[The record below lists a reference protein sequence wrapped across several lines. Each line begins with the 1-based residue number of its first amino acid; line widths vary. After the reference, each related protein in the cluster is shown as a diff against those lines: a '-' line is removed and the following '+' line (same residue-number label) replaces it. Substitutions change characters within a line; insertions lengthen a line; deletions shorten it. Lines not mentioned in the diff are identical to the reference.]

1 MDYNFF
7 DKFKRFSIQHRGLM
21 VSLFSVLLLTVFM
34 MTFGVSFSAK
44 FFSKEQEFDEI
55 QSLMNEIKEKDA
67 LVYNTTKVQEVAR
80 TVKGIDVSSWQG
92 KINWEK
98 VKESGIDFV
107 ILRVGLRN
115 IEDGEINEDY
125 QFRYNASECNRLGI
139 PIGVYFFST
148 AKSEIEV
155 LEEASFALNL
165 IKDYKITYPVA
176 YDLESFGEGR
186 LKRVSDETINYNA
199 LVFLDYFKAHGYNG
213 MLYSNKNDI
222 LDHWDLTR
230 FGNYKIWYAN
240 YSGELYDGRID
251 MYQYYDEGRINGVYA
266 TVDDNEAYFAYEEVV
281 EEVVAEVGE

>member
-1 MDYNFF
+1 MEYNFF

-21 VSLFSVLLLTVFM
+21 VSLFSVLLLTMFM
-34 MTFGVSFSAK
+34 MTFGVSFSSK
-44 FFSKEQEFDEI
+44 FFSREQEFDEI

-67 LVYNTTKVQEVAR
+67 LVYNMYKVNEVNK

-98 VKESGIDFV
+98 VKESGVDFV

-148 AKSEIEV
+148 ARSEIEV
-155 LEEASFALNL
+155 LEEASFTLNI

-186 LKRVSDETINYNA
+186 LKRVSDDTINYNA
-199 LVFLDYFKAHGYNG
+199 LVFLDYFKVHGYNG

-222 LDHWDLTR
+222 LDHWDLSR

-251 MYQYYDEGRINGVYA
+251 MLQYDNEGRINGVYA
-266 TVDDNEAYFAYEEVV
+266 TVDNNEAYFAYEEVV
-281 EEVVAEVGE
+281 EEVVEETGE

>member
-1 MDYNFF
+1 MEYNFF

-21 VSLFSVLLLTVFM
+21 VSLFSVLLLTMFM
-34 MTFGVSFSAK
+34 MTFGVSFSSK
-44 FFSKEQEFDEI
+44 FFSREQEFEEI

-67 LVYNTTKVQEVAR
+67 LVYNMYKVNEVNK

-98 VKESGIDFV
+98 VKESGVDFV

-148 AKSEIEV
+148 ARSEIEV
-155 LEEASFALNL
+155 LEEASFTLNI

-186 LKRVSDETINYNA
+186 LKRVSDDTINYNA
-199 LVFLDYFKAHGYNG
+199 LVFLDYFKVHGYNG
-213 MLYSNKNDI
+213 MLYSNLNDI
-222 LDHWDLTR
+222 RYHWDLSR
-230 FGNYKIWYAN
+230 FSNYKIWYAN
-240 YSGELYDGRID
+240 YSGEMYTGRVD
-251 MYQYYDEGRINGVYA
+251 MYQYSDEGRRNGVYA
-266 TVDDNEAYFAYEEVV
+266 SVDDNIAYFAYEEVIEQVV
-281 EEVVAEVGE
+281 E

>member
-1 MDYNFF
+1 MEYNFF
-7 DKFKRFSIQHRGLM
+7 DNFKKFSIHHRGLM
-21 VSLFSVLLLTVFM
+21 VSLFSVILLTLFM

-44 FFSKEQEFDEI
+44 FFSKEPEFDEI

-67 LVYNTTKVQEVAR
+67 LVYNTYKVQEVSK
-80 TVKGIDVSSWQG
+80 TVYGIDVSSWQG
-92 KINWEK
+92 KIDWEK
-98 VKESGIDFV
+98 VKASGVDFV

-115 IEDGEINEDY
+115 IEDGVLSEDY
-125 QFRYNASECNRLGI
+125 QFRYNASECNRLNI

-155 LEEASFALNL
+155 LEEASLTLNL

-186 LKRVSDETINYNA
+186 LKWVPDETINYNA

-213 MLYSNKNDI
+213 MLYSNKNDL
-222 LDHWDLTR
+222 LDHWDLSR

-240 YSGELYDGRID
+240 YSGEVFNGRVD
-251 MYQYYDEGRINGVYA
+251 MYQYSNEGRINGVYA
-266 TVDDNEAYFAYEEVV
+266 TVDDNQAYFAYEEVV
-281 EEVVAEVGE
+281 EVVEEVGE

>member
-1 MDYNFF
+1 MEYNFF
-7 DKFKRFSIQHRGLM
+7 DKFKRFSIQHRLLM
-21 VSLFSVLLLTVFM
+21 VSLFSVILLTIFM

-44 FFSKEQEFDEI
+44 FFSKGEDFDEI
-55 QSLMNEIKEKDA
+55 QSLINEIKEKDA
-67 LVYNTTKVQEVAR
+67 TVYNTYKVQEVSK

-92 KINWEK
+92 KIDWEK
-98 VKESGIDFV
+98 VKATGVDFV

-115 IEDGEINEDY
+115 IEDGIISEDF

-148 AKSEIEV
+148 ARSEIEV
-155 LEEASFALNL
+155 LEEASFTLNL

-186 LKRVSDETINYNA
+186 LRRVSDETINYNA
-199 LVFLDYFKAHGYNG
+199 LVFLDYFRVHGYNG
-213 MLYSNKNDI
+213 MLYSNKNDLI
-222 LDHWDLTR
+222 DHWDLTR

-240 YSGELYDGRID
+240 YSNELYDGRID
-251 MYQYYDEGRINGVYA
+251 MYQYNDEGRINGVYA

-281 EEVVAEVGE
+281 EVVEKVGE

>member
-1 MDYNFF
+1 MEYNFF

-21 VSLFSVLLLTVFM
+21 VSLFSVLLLTMFM
-34 MTFGVSFSAK
+34 MTFGVSFSSK
-44 FFSKEQEFDEI
+44 FFSREQEFDEI

-67 LVYNTTKVQEVAR
+67 LVYNMYKVNEVNK

-98 VKESGIDFV
+98 VKESGVDFV

-148 AKSEIEV
+148 ARSEIEV
-155 LEEASFALNL
+155 LEEASFTLNI

-186 LKRVSDETINYNA
+186 LKRVSDDTINYNA
-199 LVFLDYFKAHGYNG
+199 LVFLDYFKVHGYNG

-222 LDHWDLTR
+222 LDHWDLSR

-251 MYQYYDEGRINGVYA
+251 MLQYDNEGRINGVYA
-266 TVDDNEAYFAYEEVV
+266 TVDNNEAYFAYEEVI
-281 EEVVAEVGE
+281 EEVVEETGE

>member
-1 MDYNFF
+1 M
-7 DKFKRFSIQHRGLM
+7 L
-21 VSLFSVLLLTVFM
+21 SLFSVLLLTMFM
-34 MTFGVSFSAK
+34 MTFGVSFSSK
-44 FFSKEQEFDEI
+44 FFSREQEFDEI

-92 KINWEK
+92 KINWDK
-98 VKESGIDFV
+98 VKEAGVDFV

-115 IEDGEINEDY
+115 IEDGVISEDY

-155 LEEASFALNL
+155 LEEASFALNI

-176 YDLESFGEGR
+176 YDLEAFGEGR
-186 LKRVSDETINYNA
+186 LVRVSDETINYNA
-199 LVFLDYFKAHGYNG
+199 LVFLDYFKVHGYNG
-213 MLYSNKNDI
+213 MLYSNKNDL
-222 LDHWDLTR
+222 LDHWDLSR

-251 MYQYYDEGRINGVYA
+251 MYQYYNEGRISGVYA

-281 EEVVAEVGE
+281 EEIVEEAGE